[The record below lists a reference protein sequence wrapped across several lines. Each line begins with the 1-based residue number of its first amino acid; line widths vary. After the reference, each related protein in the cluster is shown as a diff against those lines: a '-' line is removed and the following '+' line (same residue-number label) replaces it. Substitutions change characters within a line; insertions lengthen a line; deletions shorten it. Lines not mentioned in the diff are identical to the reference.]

1 MKQIRLKAM
10 AKINLGLD
18 VVRRREDGYHE
29 VRMIMQTVNLY
40 DKLVITVNE
49 EPGIRLT
56 TNLGFLPVNE
66 DNLIYKA
73 ARLLMDEYDIKK
85 GVDIQL
91 QKFIPVAA
99 GMAGGSTDAAATL
112 IGMNRLFRLNL
123 SRQQMMDYGVKLGA
137 DVPYCIAGGTAL
149 SEGIGEILTP
159 LPDVPKGYVL
169 VAKPGINVST
179 RFVYTNL
186 KLNEETEHPDIDAQI
201 EAIKEQDFRKM
212 AGLMGNVLETVTIPA
227 HPIIQEIKDFM
238 MTEGAVNAMM
248 SGSGPT
254 VFGLFEDKQ
263 LEEKACEKLRESRLA
278 KMVFL
283 TTFIGQNPYA

>member
-40 DKLVITVNE
+40 DKLVITVSE

-159 LPDVPKGYVL
+159 LPDVPRGYVL

-238 MTEGAVNAMM
+238 MAEGAVNAMM

-254 VFGLFEDKQ
+254 VFGLYEDKQ
-263 LEEKACEKLRESRLA
+263 LAEKACEKLRESRLA

>member
-40 DKLVITVNE
+40 DKLVITVSE

-112 IGMNRLFRLNL
+112 IGMNRLFHLNL
-123 SRQQMMDYGVKLGA
+123 SRQQLMDYGVKLGA

-238 MTEGAVNAMM
+238 MREGAVNAMM

-254 VFGLFEDKQ
+254 VFGLYEDKQ
-263 LEEKACEKLRESRLA
+263 LAEKACEKLRESRLA